1 MDYHVARNN
10 QKLGVY
16 PEADAKARLQS
27 GEILSSDLVW
37 CEGMP
42 AWRPAGEVFG
52 GATAPVPPPVTPSA
66 LPARTSL
73 PTSGAFSAQAKP
85 ANYLVWSILSTLLCC
100 LPLGIVSI
108 IFAAQVDSKFAAGD
122 YAGAEQSSQRAKM
135 WAWIAFA
142 TGLIGVIAYF
152 AIIVLFGTMGALGSI
167 PQ

>member
-16 PEADAKARLQS
+16 PEAEAKARLQR

-52 GATAPVPPPVTPSA
+52 GATVPVPPPMMPGVTPA
-66 LPARTSL
+66 PAS
-73 PTSGAFSAQAKP
+73 FVAQPKP
-85 ANYLVWSILSTLLCC
+85 ANYLVWSILATLLCC

-108 IFAAQVDSKFAAGD
+108 IFAAQVDTKFAAGD
-122 YAGAEQSSQRAKM
+122 YAGAERSSKRAKM
-135 WAWIAFA
+135 WALIAFA
-142 TGLIGVIAYF
+142 SGLIGLIAY
-152 AIIVLFGTMGALGSI
+152 IGMIVVFGTMGALGGI

>member
-16 PEADAKARLQS
+16 PEAEAKARLQS

-42 AWRPAGEVFG
+42 AWRSAGEVFG
-52 GATAPVPPPVTPSA
+52 DAAAPTPPPVAPSPVPGA
-66 LPARTSL
+66 ASFSGRT
-73 PTSGAFSAQAKP
+73 KP
-85 ANYLVWSILSTLLCC
+85 ANYLVWSILATLLCC

-122 YAGAEQSSQRAKM
+122 YDGAEQSSKRAKM

-142 TGLIGVIAYF
+142 SGLIGIIAYVGMLV
-152 AIIVLFGTMGALGSI
+152 AFGAMGALGSI